1 MTPRP
6 TGGAARHRAP
16 RGRAARAAVLAD
28 PRTGAVAAAPQLTV
42 RQVFARFWPLTRP
55 FRLRLAACLT
65 FVAVGPAMDAAGI
78 WVFKVLVDDVLTP
91 RDFAL
96 FPAVA
101 AAYVGIALA
110 GGLLSFVDD
119 YLCTWVGERFV
130 LDLRTSLFAHLH
142 RMSLG
147 FFERRQLGDLMSRLS
162 SDVNAIEQ
170 LVLSGVMQVVAH
182 GVKILIFG
190 GLLFYLNWRLA
201 LASLLAAPLF
211 AVASRFFS
219 TRIKAASRE
228 KRRRTGS
235 IAAVAEE
242 SLSNAALVQAYDRQ
256 AAETR
261 RFHAENLGAFAAQMV
276 TTRLRATFGPF
287 VDLLETAAVLLVVGI
302 GIWQLASGA
311 MTIGGLLVFMAY
323 LAQLY
328 GPIRAFGGL
337 ANTAYA
343 ASAGAERIIEILDE
357 RPSVVDPPKPRPLG
371 RARGGLR
378 VDGVTFTYPGTGR
391 PALTDLHLAL
401 PPGARIAVV
410 GASGAGKT
418 TLTKL
423 LLRFYDPDRGRI
435 ALDGIDLRELALG
448 DLRRNVAAVLQE
460 TLVFDGTIRDNILW
474 GRPEARERDVVAAA
488 EAADAHEFITALPDG
503 YDTRIGQRGRMLSG
517 GQRQRLAVARAMIRN
532 APVLLLDEP
541 TTGLDAA
548 STERVLAPLRR
559 LMAGRTCLVI
569 SHNLL
574 TVTDADQILHLEA
587 GRVTAAG
594 THDQL
599 LTRSPAYARLY
610 RLHHPG
616 GGPATR
622 PLRSGPHVAPHPPT
636 VRRSPL

>member
-1 MTPRP
+1 MTERNTRTAP
-6 TGGAARHRAP
+6 RHRAP
-16 RGRAARAAVLAD
+16 RGRAARAALLAES
-28 PRTGAVAAAPQLTV
+28 RASLIAAAPQLTV

-55 FRLRLAACLT
+55 FRLRLIVCLL

-78 WVFKVLVDDVLTP
+78 WIFKILVDSVLTP
-91 RDFAL
+91 RNFAL
-96 FPAVA
+96 FPAIA
-101 AAYVGIALA
+101 AAYVGLSLV
-110 GGLLSFVDD
+110 GGMLSFVDD

-130 LDLRTSLFAHLH
+130 LNLRTDLFAHLH

-170 LVLSGVMQVVAH
+170 LVLSGVMQVIAQS
-182 GVKILIFG
+182 VKILVFG
-190 GLLFYLNWRLA
+190 GLLFYLNWKLA
-201 LASLLAAPLF
+201 LAALIAAPLF
-211 AVASRFFS
+211 ALASRYFS
-219 TRIKAASRE
+219 TRIKSASRE
-228 KRRRTGS
+228 KRRRTGTIS
-235 IAAVAEE
+235 AVAEE

-256 AAETR
+256 VAETR
-261 RFHAENLGAFAAQMV
+261 RFHRENLGAFAAQMIA
-276 TTRLRATFGPF
+276 TRLRATFGPF
-287 VDLLETAAVLLVVGI
+287 VDLLETAAVLAVVAL

-311 MTIGGLLVFMAY
+311 MTLGGLLVFMAY

-357 RPSVVDPPKPRPLG
+357 QPSVTDPVTPRPFG
-371 RARGGLR
+371 RARGA
-378 VDGVTFTYPGTGR
+378 VSVEGVTFTYPGVDA
-391 PALTDLHLAL
+391 PSLANL
-401 PPGARIAVV
+401 RFTIAPGQKLAVV

-435 ALDGIDLRELALG
+435 LFDGVDLREIALG
-448 DLRRNVAAVLQE
+448 DLRRNLAAVLQE
-460 TLVFDGTIRDNILW
+460 TLVFDGTVRDNILW

-488 EAADAHEFITALPDG
+488 MAADAHEFIAALPEG

-517 GQRQRLAVARAMIRN
+517 GQRQRLAIARAMIRN

-541 TTGLDAA
+541 TTGLDAG

-559 LMAGRTCLVI
+559 LMAGRTSLII

-574 TVTDADQILHLEA
+574 TVTDADRILYLEK
-587 GRVTAAG
+587 GRITAAG
-594 THDQL
+594 THTQL
-599 LTRSPAYARLY
+599 LATSPAYAQLY
-610 RLHHPG
+610 RLHHQGADP
-616 GGPATR
+616 R
-622 PLRSGPHVAPHPPT
+622 PPFRAGPHVQPHPYA
-636 VRRSPL
+636 VRRSHA

>member
-1 MTPRP
+1 MTERNTRTAP
-6 TGGAARHRAP
+6 RHRAP
-16 RGRAARAAVLAD
+16 RGRAARAALLAES
-28 PRTGAVAAAPQLTV
+28 RASLIAAAPQLTV

-55 FRLRLAACLT
+55 FRLRLIVCLL

-78 WVFKVLVDDVLTP
+78 WIFKILVDSVLTP
-91 RDFAL
+91 RNFAL
-96 FPAVA
+96 FPAIA
-101 AAYVGIALA
+101 AAYVGLSLV
-110 GGLLSFVDD
+110 GGMLSFVDD

-130 LDLRTSLFAHLH
+130 LNLRTDLFAHLH

-170 LVLSGVMQVVAH
+170 LVLSGVMQVIAQS
-182 GVKILIFG
+182 VKILVFG
-190 GLLFYLNWRLA
+190 GLLFYLNWKLA
-201 LASLLAAPLF
+201 LAALIAAPLF
-211 AVASRFFS
+211 ALASRYFS
-219 TRIKAASRE
+219 TRIKSASRE
-228 KRRRTGS
+228 KRRRTGTLS
-235 IAAVAEE
+235 AVAEE

-256 AAETR
+256 VAETR
-261 RFHAENLGAFAAQMV
+261 RFHRENLGAFAAQMIA
-276 TTRLRATFGPF
+276 TRLRATFGPF
-287 VDLLETAAVLLVVGI
+287 VDLLETAAVLAVVAL

-311 MTIGGLLVFMAY
+311 MTLGGLLVFMAY

-357 RPSVVDPPKPRPLG
+357 QPSVTDPVTPRPFG
-371 RARGGLR
+371 RARGA
-378 VDGVTFTYPGTGR
+378 VSVEGVTFTYPGVDA
-391 PALTDLHLAL
+391 PSLANL
-401 PPGARIAVV
+401 RFTIAPGQKLAVV

-435 ALDGIDLRELALG
+435 LFDGVDLREIALG
-448 DLRRNVAAVLQE
+448 DLRRNLAAVLQE
-460 TLVFDGTIRDNILW
+460 TLVFDGTVRDNILW

-488 EAADAHEFITALPDG
+488 MAADAHEFIAALPEG

-517 GQRQRLAVARAMIRN
+517 GQRQRLAIARAMIRN

-541 TTGLDAA
+541 TTGLDAG

-559 LMAGRTCLVI
+559 LMAGRTSLII

-574 TVTDADQILHLEA
+574 TVTDADRILYLEK
-587 GRVTAAG
+587 GRITAAG
-594 THDQL
+594 THTQL
-599 LTRSPAYARLY
+599 LATSPAYAQLY
-610 RLHHPG
+610 RLHHQGADP
-616 GGPATR
+616 R
-622 PLRSGPHVAPHPPT
+622 PPFRAGPHVQPHPYA
-636 VRRSPL
+636 VRRSHA